1 VELTL
6 SDNVIKHD
14 FTGDYQTFET
24 SLSGLD
30 VEFSPFFSLTSQT
43 EAASKEG
50 FSAAEVSVVS
60 QAQAKHEDWKVFT
73 VPHEDANFAAA
84 SDATGEDALLTATG
98 GVETETETE
107 TGDTPE
113 TASHDK
119 GYEQGYQEGYDQG
132 FALGQTEGELKG
144 IETGQQQV
152 EVLEQQRNTD
162 MQVALGHLSQLT
174 NTLSDELLQPMQ
186 TLAVHLAKELVR
198 GELSLSSQAI
208 ERLIMLSMEQLQS
221 TQSTIQVHMNPLE
234 FERLQQH
241 KGLPDQVVLQPSN
254 DVSMGSIKV
263 EHADSWVEDLME
275 DRLAQ
280 ISQQAFGF
288 IDEKLIEPLEMLDD
302 KPLSNLE
309 QEQEMDSAAELV
321 SSLESE
327 SKTLL
332 GPQLNSE
339 TETEIDLDAD
349 TEAVI
354 DANTDANTDTAAEL
368 DSKVES
374 ANKTEP
380 ETLPDLETEPLIPTT
395 VAESEVDLEHTAQL
409 PAEPESDL
417 EMQATPDLELETA
430 QAVEL
435 EPEPEPEVELESTL
449 ELEAEAETQ
458 AETETETQTQAE
470 IVAPEDEGLEK
481 KSPDEA
487 VATEQEL
494 KLESDTD
501 TDTESVRVR

>member
-1 VELTL
+1 VELIL
-6 SDNVIKHD
+6 SDNVIKLD

-24 SLSGLD
+24 PLSGLD
-30 VEFSPFFSLTSQT
+30 AEFSPFFSLTSQT

-84 SDATGEDALLTATG
+84 SDAASDIMGEDALLTATS
-98 GVETETETE
+98 
-107 TGDTPE
+107 GDESESIENPDT
-113 TASHDK
+113 TSHDE

-174 NTLSDELLQPMQ
+174 NTLADELLQPMQ

-208 ERLIMLSMEQLQS
+208 ERLINLSMEQLQS

-254 DVSMGSIKV
+254 DVSMGSIKI

-288 IDEKLIEPLEMLDD
+288 IDEKLIEPLEMFDD
-302 KPLSNLE
+302 KPLPKTKTKPKPQPE
-309 QEQEMDSAAELV
+309 QEQEMNSAPESV
-321 SSLESE
+321 SSVKTESE
-327 SKTLL
+327 SEISQ
-332 GPQLNSE
+332 GPQLISE
-339 TETEIDLDAD
+339 TEIKIDPDAD
-349 TEAVI
+349 T
-354 DANTDANTDTAAEL
+354 DTDTDTDTNTNTDIAAEL

-374 ANKTEP
+374 ANKTES
-380 ETLPDLETEPLIPTT
+380 
-395 VAESEVDLEHTAQL
+395 ESELEL
-409 PAEPESDL
+409 NV
-417 EMQATPDLELETA
+417 TPNLELETA

-435 EPEPEPEVELESTL
+435 EPEPEVELESTL
-449 ELEAEAETQ
+449 EAET
-458 AETETETQTQAE
+458 E
-470 IVAPEDEGLEK
+470 IVAPEDEGSEN

-487 VATEQEL
+487 VVTEQEL
-494 KLESDTD
+494 KLESDTNTDTNTD
-501 TDTESVRVR
+501 TDTDTDTDTNTDTNTDTDVNTEPNNAINDGQSENDQGASTHD

>member
-1 VELTL
+1 M

-84 SDATGEDALLTATG
+84 SDTSEEGALLTATN
-98 GVETETETE
+98 GVEVDTIETP
-107 TGDTPE
+107 D
-113 TASHDK
+113 TASHDE

-152 EVLEQQRNTD
+152 EVLEQQRNKD

-241 KGLPDQVVLQPSN
+241 KGLPEQLVLQPSN

-288 IDEKLIEPLEMLDD
+288 IDEKLIEPLQMLDD
-302 KPLSNLE
+302 KPLPKPE
-309 QEQEMDSAAELV
+309 VE
-321 SSLESE
+321 LES
-327 SKTLL
+327 TLEL
-332 GPQLNSE
+332 EAETEME
-339 TETEIDLDAD
+339 TETETETETQADIVASEDKGLENDSPDQALATEQDLKLESDTD
-349 TEAVI
+349 TEAV
-354 DANTDANTDTAAEL
+354 TDTDIAAEL
-368 DSKVES
+368 DSKVAS
-374 ANKTEP
+374 ANKM
-380 ETLPDLETEPLIPTT
+380 
-395 VAESEVDLEHTAQL
+395 ESELELHATADS
-409 PAEPESDL
+409 EL
-417 EMQATPDLELETA
+417 EMA

-435 EPEPEPEVELESTL
+435 EPEPKPEVELESTL

-458 AETETETQTQAE
+458 AQAE
-470 IVAPEDEGLEK
+470 IVAPEDEGVK
-481 KSPDEA
+481 NKSPDET
-487 VATEQEL
+487 VATEQDF

-501 TDTESVRVR
+501 TDTDVNTEPNDVINEGQSENDQGTSTHD

>member
-1 VELTL
+1 M

-84 SDATGEDALLTATG
+84 SDTSEEGALLTATN
-98 GVETETETE
+98 GVEVDTIETP
-107 TGDTPE
+107 D
-113 TASHDK
+113 TASHDE

-152 EVLEQQRNTD
+152 EVLEQQRNKD

-241 KGLPDQVVLQPSN
+241 KGLPEQLVLQPSN

-288 IDEKLIEPLEMLDD
+288 IDEKLIEPLQMLDD
-302 KPLSNLE
+302 KPLPKPE
-309 QEQEMDSAAELV
+309 VE
-321 SSLESE
+321 LES
-327 SKTLL
+327 TLEL
-332 GPQLNSE
+332 EAETEME
-339 TETEIDLDAD
+339 TETETQADIVASEDEGLENDSPDQALATEQDLKLESDTD
-349 TEAVI
+349 TEAV
-354 DANTDANTDTAAEL
+354 TDTDIAAEL
-368 DSKVES
+368 DSKVAS
-374 ANKTEP
+374 ANKM
-380 ETLPDLETEPLIPTT
+380 
-395 VAESEVDLEHTAQL
+395 ESELELHATAD
-409 PAEPESDL
+409 S
-417 EMQATPDLELETA
+417 ELETA

-435 EPEPEPEVELESTL
+435 EPELKPEVELESTL
-449 ELEAEAETQ
+449 ELEAEAE
-458 AETETETQTQAE
+458 AETETQAQAE
-470 IVAPEDEGLEK
+470 IVAPEDEGVK
-481 KSPDEA
+481 NKSPDET
-487 VATEQEL
+487 VATEQDL

-501 TDTESVRVR
+501 TDTDVNTEPNDVINEGQSENDQGTSTHD

>member
-1 VELTL
+1 M

-84 SDATGEDALLTATG
+84 SDTTEEGALLTATN
-98 GVETETETE
+98 GVEVDTIETP
-107 TGDTPE
+107 D
-113 TASHDK
+113 TASHDE

-152 EVLEQQRNTD
+152 EVLEQQRNKD

-241 KGLPDQVVLQPSN
+241 KGLPEQLVLQPSN

-288 IDEKLIEPLEMLDD
+288 IDEKLIEPLQMLDD
-302 KPLSNLE
+302 KPLP
-309 QEQEMDSAAELV
+309 
-321 SSLESE
+321 
-327 SKTLL
+327 K
-332 GPQLNSE
+332 
-339 TETEIDLDAD
+339 
-349 TEAVI
+349 
-354 DANTDANTDTAAEL
+354 
-368 DSKVES
+368 
-374 ANKTEP
+374 
-380 ETLPDLETEPLIPTT
+380 
-395 VAESEVDLEHTAQL
+395 
-409 PAEPESDL
+409 
-417 EMQATPDLELETA
+417 
-430 QAVEL
+430 
-435 EPEPEPEVELESTL
+435 PEVELESTL
-449 ELEAEAETQ
+449 ELEAETEMEMETETQADIVASEDEGLENDSPDQALATEQDLKLESDTDTEAVTDTDIAAELESKVASANKMESELELHATADSELETAQAVELEPELKPEVELKSTLELEAEAETQ
-458 AETETETQTQAE
+458 AQAE
-470 IVAPEDEGLEK
+470 IVAPEDEGLEN
-481 KSPDEA
+481 KSPDET
-487 VATEQEL
+487 VATGQDL

-501 TDTESVRVR
+501 TDTDTDTDVNTEPNDVINEGQSENDQGTSTHD

>member
-1 VELTL
+1 M

-84 SDATGEDALLTATG
+84 SDTTEEGALLTATN
-98 GVETETETE
+98 GVEVDTIETP
-107 TGDTPE
+107 D
-113 TASHDK
+113 TASHDE

-152 EVLEQQRNTD
+152 EVLEQQRNKD

-241 KGLPDQVVLQPSN
+241 KGLPEQLVLQPSN

-288 IDEKLIEPLEMLDD
+288 IDEKLIEPLQMLDD
-302 KPLSNLE
+302 KPLPKPE
-309 QEQEMDSAAELV
+309 VE
-321 SSLESE
+321 LES
-327 SKTLL
+327 TLEL
-332 GPQLNSE
+332 EAETEME
-339 TETEIDLDAD
+339 TETETQADIVASEDEGLENDSPDQALATEQDLKLESDTDTDTD
-349 TEAVI
+349 TEAV
-354 DANTDANTDTAAEL
+354 TDTDIAAEL
-368 DSKVES
+368 DSKVAS
-374 ANKTEP
+374 ANKM
-380 ETLPDLETEPLIPTT
+380 
-395 VAESEVDLEHTAQL
+395 ESELELHATAD
-409 PAEPESDL
+409 S
-417 EMQATPDLELETA
+417 ELETA

-435 EPEPEPEVELESTL
+435 EPEPKPEVELESTL
-449 ELEAEAETQ
+449 ELEAEAEAETQ
-458 AETETETQTQAE
+458 AQAE
-470 IVAPEDEGLEK
+470 IVAPEDEGVK
-481 KSPDEA
+481 NKSPDET
-487 VATEQEL
+487 VATEQDL

-501 TDTESVRVR
+501 TDTDTDTDVNTEPNDVINEGQSENDQGTSTHD

>member
-1 VELTL
+1 M

-30 VEFSPFFSLTSQT
+30 VEFSPFFSLTSQA

-84 SDATGEDALLTATG
+84 SDAASDITGEDALLTAAN
-98 GVETETETE
+98 GVE
-107 TGDTPE
+107 GDTIATPD
-113 TASHDK
+113 TTSHDE

-152 EVLEQQRNTD
+152 EVLEQQRNKD

-288 IDEKLIEPLEMLDD
+288 IDEKLIEPLQMLDD
-302 KPLSNLE
+302 KPLP
-309 QEQEMDSAAELV
+309 
-321 SSLESE
+321 
-327 SKTLL
+327 K
-332 GPQLNSE
+332 
-339 TETEIDLDAD
+339 
-349 TEAVI
+349 
-354 DANTDANTDTAAEL
+354 
-368 DSKVES
+368 
-374 ANKTEP
+374 
-380 ETLPDLETEPLIPTT
+380 
-395 VAESEVDLEHTAQL
+395 
-409 PAEPESDL
+409 
-417 EMQATPDLELETA
+417 
-430 QAVEL
+430 
-435 EPEPEPEVELESTL
+435 PEVELESTL
-449 ELEAEAETQ
+449 ELEAETEM
-458 AETETETQTQAE
+458 ETETETQAD
-470 IVAPEDEGLEK
+470 IVASEDEGLEND
-481 KSPDEA
+481 SPDQA
-487 VATEQEL
+487 LATEQDL

-501 TDTESVRVR
+501 TDTDTDVNTEPNDVINEGQSENDQGTSTHD

>member
-1 VELTL
+1 M

-73 VPHEDANFAAA
+73 VPHEDVNFAAA
-84 SDATGEDALLTATG
+84 SDTTEEGALLTATN
-98 GVETETETE
+98 GVEVDTIETP
-107 TGDTPE
+107 D
-113 TASHDK
+113 TASHDE

-152 EVLEQQRNTD
+152 EVLEQQRNKD

-241 KGLPDQVVLQPSN
+241 KGLPEQLVLQPSN

-288 IDEKLIEPLEMLDD
+288 IDEKLIEPLQMLDD
-302 KPLSNLE
+302 KPLPKPE
-309 QEQEMDSAAELV
+309 VE
-321 SSLESE
+321 LES
-327 SKTLL
+327 TLEL
-332 GPQLNSE
+332 EAETEME
-339 TETEIDLDAD
+339 TETETQAEIFVPEDEGLENDSPDQALATEQDLKLESDTDTD
-349 TEAVI
+349 TEAV
-354 DANTDANTDTAAEL
+354 TDTDIAAEL
-368 DSKVES
+368 DSKVAS
-374 ANKTEP
+374 ANKM
-380 ETLPDLETEPLIPTT
+380 
-395 VAESEVDLEHTAQL
+395 ESELELHATADS
-409 PAEPESDL
+409 EL
-417 EMQATPDLELETA
+417 EMA

-435 EPEPEPEVELESTL
+435 EPEPKPEVELESTL

-458 AETETETQTQAE
+458 AQAE
-470 IVAPEDEGLEK
+470 IVAPEDEGLEN
-481 KSPDEA
+481 KSPDET
-487 VATEQEL
+487 VATEQDL

-501 TDTESVRVR
+501 TDTDTDTDVNTEPNDVINEGQSENDQGTSTHD

>member
-1 VELTL
+1 M

-84 SDATGEDALLTATG
+84 SDTSEEGALLTATN
-98 GVETETETE
+98 GVEVDTIETP
-107 TGDTPE
+107 D
-113 TASHDK
+113 TASHDE

-152 EVLEQQRNTD
+152 EVLEQQRNKD

-241 KGLPDQVVLQPSN
+241 KGLPEQLVLQPSN

-263 EHADSWVEDLME
+263 EHGDSWVEDLME

-288 IDEKLIEPLEMLDD
+288 IDEKLIEPLQMLDD
-302 KPLSNLE
+302 KPLPKPE
-309 QEQEMDSAAELV
+309 VE
-321 SSLESE
+321 LES
-327 SKTLL
+327 TLEL
-332 GPQLNSE
+332 EAETEME
-339 TETEIDLDAD
+339 TETETETETQADIVASEDKGLENDSPDQALATEQDLKLELDTD
-349 TEAVI
+349 TDTETEAV
-354 DANTDANTDTAAEL
+354 TDTDIAAEL
-368 DSKVES
+368 DSKVAS
-374 ANKTEP
+374 ANKM
-380 ETLPDLETEPLIPTT
+380 
-395 VAESEVDLEHTAQL
+395 ESELELH
-409 PAEPESDL
+409 
-417 EMQATPDLELETA
+417 ATPDSELETA

-435 EPEPEPEVELESTL
+435 EPEPKPEVELESTL
-449 ELEAEAETQ
+449 ELEAEAEAETQ
-458 AETETETQTQAE
+458 AQAE
-470 IVAPEDEGLEK
+470 IVAPEDEGVK
-481 KSPDEA
+481 NKSPDET
-487 VATEQEL
+487 VATEQDL

-501 TDTESVRVR
+501 TDTDTDTDVNTEPNDVINEGQSENDQGTSTHD

>member
-1 VELTL
+1 M

-30 VEFSPFFSLTSQT
+30 VEFSPFFSLTSET

-84 SDATGEDALLTATG
+84 SDTTEEGALLTATN
-98 GVETETETE
+98 GVEVDTIETP
-107 TGDTPE
+107 DT
-113 TASHDK
+113 TSHDE

-152 EVLEQQRNTD
+152 EVLEQQRNKD
-162 MQVALGHLSQLT
+162 MQVALEHLSQLT

-241 KGLPDQVVLQPSN
+241 KGLPEQLVLQPSN

-288 IDEKLIEPLEMLDD
+288 IDEKLIEPLQVLDD
-302 KPLSNLE
+302 KPLP
-309 QEQEMDSAAELV
+309 
-321 SSLESE
+321 
-327 SKTLL
+327 K
-332 GPQLNSE
+332 
-339 TETEIDLDAD
+339 
-349 TEAVI
+349 
-354 DANTDANTDTAAEL
+354 
-368 DSKVES
+368 
-374 ANKTEP
+374 
-380 ETLPDLETEPLIPTT
+380 
-395 VAESEVDLEHTAQL
+395 
-409 PAEPESDL
+409 
-417 EMQATPDLELETA
+417 
-430 QAVEL
+430 
-435 EPEPEPEVELESTL
+435 PEVELESTL
-449 ELEAEAETQ
+449 ELEAEAET
-458 AETETETQTQAE
+458 ETETETETEILAEIFVPEDEGLENDSPDQALATEQDLKLGSDIDTDTEAVTDTDIAAELDSKVVSSNKMESDLELHATADSELETAQAVELEPELKPEVELKSTLELEAEAETQAQAE
-470 IVAPEDEGLEK
+470 IVAPEDEGLEN
-481 KSPDEA
+481 KSPDET
-487 VATEQEL
+487 VATEQDL
-494 KLESDTD
+494 KLESDIDTD
-501 TDTESVRVR
+501 TDVNTEPNNVINEGQSENDQGTSTHD

>member
-1 VELTL
+1 M

-73 VPHEDANFAAA
+73 VPHEDVNFAAA
-84 SDATGEDALLTATG
+84 SDTTEEGALLTATN
-98 GVETETETE
+98 GVEVDTIETP
-107 TGDTPE
+107 D
-113 TASHDK
+113 TASHDE

-152 EVLEQQRNTD
+152 EVLEQQRNKD

-241 KGLPDQVVLQPSN
+241 KGLPEQLVLQPSN

-288 IDEKLIEPLEMLDD
+288 IDEKLIEPLQMLDD
-302 KPLSNLE
+302 KPLPKPE
-309 QEQEMDSAAELV
+309 VE
-321 SSLESE
+321 LES
-327 SKTLL
+327 TLEL
-332 GPQLNSE
+332 EAETEME
-339 TETEIDLDAD
+339 TETETETETQAEIFVPEDEGLENDSPDQALATEQDLKLESDTD
-349 TEAVI
+349 TEAV
-354 DANTDANTDTAAEL
+354 TDTDIAAEL
-368 DSKVES
+368 DSKVAS
-374 ANKTEP
+374 ANKM
-380 ETLPDLETEPLIPTT
+380 
-395 VAESEVDLEHTAQL
+395 ESELELH
-409 PAEPESDL
+409 
-417 EMQATPDLELETA
+417 ATPDSELETA

-435 EPEPEPEVELESTL
+435 EPEPKPEVELESTL
-449 ELEAEAETQ
+449 ELEAEAE
-458 AETETETQTQAE
+458 AETETQAQAE
-470 IVAPEDEGLEK
+470 IVAPEDEGVK
-481 KSPDEA
+481 NKSPDET
-487 VATEQEL
+487 VATGQDL

-501 TDTESVRVR
+501 TDVNTEPNDVINEGQSENDQGTSTHD

>member
-1 VELTL
+1 M

-84 SDATGEDALLTATG
+84 SDTSEEGALLTATN
-98 GVETETETE
+98 GVEVDTIETP
-107 TGDTPE
+107 D
-113 TASHDK
+113 TASHDE

-152 EVLEQQRNTD
+152 EVLEQQRNKD

-241 KGLPDQVVLQPSN
+241 KGLPEQLVLQPSN

-263 EHADSWVEDLME
+263 EHGDSWVEDLME

-288 IDEKLIEPLEMLDD
+288 IDEKLIEPLQMLDD
-302 KPLSNLE
+302 KPLPKPE
-309 QEQEMDSAAELV
+309 VE
-321 SSLESE
+321 LES
-327 SKTLL
+327 TLEL
-332 GPQLNSE
+332 EAETEME
-339 TETEIDLDAD
+339 TETETETETQADIVASEDEGLENDSPDQALATEQDLKLESDTDTDTDTD
-349 TEAVI
+349 TEAV
-354 DANTDANTDTAAEL
+354 TDTDIAAEL
-368 DSKVES
+368 DSKVAS
-374 ANKTEP
+374 ANKM
-380 ETLPDLETEPLIPTT
+380 
-395 VAESEVDLEHTAQL
+395 ESELELH
-409 PAEPESDL
+409 
-417 EMQATPDLELETA
+417 ATPDSELETA

-435 EPEPEPEVELESTL
+435 EPEPKPEVELESTL
-449 ELEAEAETQ
+449 ELEAEAEAETQ
-458 AETETETQTQAE
+458 AQAE
-470 IVAPEDEGLEK
+470 IVAPEDEGVK
-481 KSPDEA
+481 NKSPDET
-487 VATEQEL
+487 VATEQDL

-501 TDTESVRVR
+501 TDTDVNTEPNDVINEGQSENDQGTSTHD

>member
-1 VELTL
+1 M

-73 VPHEDANFAAA
+73 VPHEDVNFAAA
-84 SDATGEDALLTATG
+84 SDTTEEGALLTATN
-98 GVETETETE
+98 GVEVDTIETP
-107 TGDTPE
+107 D
-113 TASHDK
+113 TASHDE

-152 EVLEQQRNTD
+152 EVLEQQRNKD

-241 KGLPDQVVLQPSN
+241 KGLPEQLVLQPSN

-263 EHADSWVEDLME
+263 EHGDSWVEDLME

-288 IDEKLIEPLEMLDD
+288 IDEKLIEPLQMLDD
-302 KPLSNLE
+302 KPLPKPE
-309 QEQEMDSAAELV
+309 VE
-321 SSLESE
+321 LES
-327 SKTLL
+327 TLEL
-332 GPQLNSE
+332 GAETEME
-339 TETEIDLDAD
+339 TETQADIVASEDEGLENDSPDQALATEQDLKLESDTD
-349 TEAVI
+349 TDTETEAV
-354 DANTDANTDTAAEL
+354 TDTDIAAEL
-368 DSKVES
+368 DSKVAS
-374 ANKTEP
+374 ANKM
-380 ETLPDLETEPLIPTT
+380 
-395 VAESEVDLEHTAQL
+395 ESELELHATAD
-409 PAEPESDL
+409 S
-417 EMQATPDLELETA
+417 ELETA

-435 EPEPEPEVELESTL
+435 EPEPKPEVELESTL
-449 ELEAEAETQ
+449 ELEAEAEAETQ
-458 AETETETQTQAE
+458 AQAE
-470 IVAPEDEGLEK
+470 IVAPEDEGVK
-481 KSPDEA
+481 NKSPDET
-487 VATEQEL
+487 VATEQDL

-501 TDTESVRVR
+501 TDTDVNTEPNDVINEGQSENDQGTSTHD